1 MPPQKLRSGAGAR
14 ATTKAKSGRSVGG
27 ASSSSARK
35 QLKRDGKT
43 LSKAAAGVVCSVVE
57 GLWKLPRDV
66 LERVAQA
73 AIEANGEAAQAAM
86 LLAVPALAK
95 VNADAK
101 AKSARKLHC
110 TRCHADYDPGDP
122 RGCDVDEHD
131 ENSIVVSERVHVCAH
146 SDSFH
151 PLWPL
156 CGSVLQPS
164 STVAVVWQR
173 VAAFIHCGRCVAA
186 CCSLHPLWPLCGSV
200 LQLSPTC
207 GRCVAAWCSF
217 HPLWPLCGS
226 VLQLSSVAA
235 CCTCSRPHARR
246 SE

>member
-1 MPPQKLRSGAGAR
+1 
-14 ATTKAKSGRSVGG
+14 
-27 ASSSSARK
+27 
-35 QLKRDGKT
+35 
-43 LSKAAAGVVCSVVE
+43 VVCSVVE

-131 ENSIVVSERVHVCAH
+131 ESSIVVSERVHVCAH

-164 STVAVVWQR
+164 ST
-173 VAAFIHCGRCVAA
+173 CGRCVAA
-186 CCSLHPLWPLCGSV
+186 C
-200 LQLSPTC
+200 
-207 GRCVAAWCSF
+207 CSF

-226 VLQLSSVAA
+226 VLQPSSTVAVVWQRVAAFIHVWPLCGSVVQLSSTVAVVWQRVAA
-235 CCTCSRPHARR
+235 FICGSVLHMQSATRTQV
-246 SE
+246 

>member
-1 MPPQKLRSGAGAR
+1 MPQKLRSGAGAS
-14 ATTKAKSGRSVGG
+14 ATTKAKSARSVRG

-35 QLKRDGKT
+35 QLKRDGKP
-43 LSKAAAGVVCSVVE
+43 LSKAAAEVVCSVVE

-73 AIEANGEAAQAAM
+73 AIEANSDAAQAAM

-101 AKSARKLHC
+101 AKRARKLHC

-131 ENSIVVSERVHVCAH
+131 ESSIVVSEKVHVCAH

-151 PLWPL
+151 PRWPF
-156 CGSVLQPS
+156 CGSVVQLS
-164 STVAVVWQR
+164 STVVVVWQR
-173 VAAFIHCGRCVAA
+173 GAAFIHCGRCLAAYCIFHLLWPLCGSMLQLSSTVAVVHVAA
-186 CCSLHPLWPLCGSV
+186 WCSFHLLWPLCGSV
-200 LQLSPTC
+200 
-207 GRCVAAWCSF
+207 V
-217 HPLWPLCGS
+217 
-226 VLQLSSVAA
+226 QLSSVAA